1 MQDVLKASVER
12 GSVAGVTFRG
22 HVTLDALVDEF
33 RRSRAIVL
41 PSYAEGFSLTPL
53 HAMAAGCPTVY
64 TRRGSGP
71 EVIEDGRDGLLID
84 PDDPAGIA
92 AAIVRL
98 LRDDALAARLGVAG
112 RDTIR
117 RRFSREQL
125 TAETAAFYRWC
136 LARTAGVN
144 SEAA

>member
-1 MQDVLKASVER
+1 MEEVLKASLSS
-12 GSVAGVTFRG
+12 GGVARVTFRG
-22 HVTLDALVDEF
+22 HVTLDSLVGEF
-33 RRSRAIVL
+33 QRARAIVL

-71 EVIEDGRDGLLID
+71 EVIEDGRDGLLVD
-84 PDDPAGIA
+84 PDDPPGIA

-98 LRDDALAARLGVAG
+98 LRDDALAARLGAAG
-112 RDTIR
+112 RETVR
-117 RRFSREQL
+117 RRFSSAAL
-125 TAETAAFYRWC
+125 TVANAAFYRSC
-136 LARTAGVN
+136 LARTSGER